1 MIGSYIDLYLT
12 FYKLTSY
19 VNNRVITPLI
29 LTTCW
34 ELICVVKLVESTLK
48 EHTIIFCLVQAFL
61 SQGNNTS
68 IFTELLSPNSQ
79 LINSNILEYYYL
91 TQYPVNSGLVSLCN
105 IEPVVFALVLQH
117 NTTKESMF
125 SLYCTNIRILLLIYM

>member
-1 MIGSYIDLYLT
+1 M
-12 FYKLTSY
+12 
-19 VNNRVITPLI
+19 
-29 LTTCW
+29 
-34 ELICVVKLVESTLK
+34 KLVESTLK

-105 IEPVVFALVLQH
+105 TEIAVFTLVLQYT
-117 NTTKESMF
+117 TTKVQCLAF
-125 SLYCTNIRILLLIYM
+125 SLLLYKYKNITPYIYVEFLFSFFLYSQPRNKFSHPVAIYNN